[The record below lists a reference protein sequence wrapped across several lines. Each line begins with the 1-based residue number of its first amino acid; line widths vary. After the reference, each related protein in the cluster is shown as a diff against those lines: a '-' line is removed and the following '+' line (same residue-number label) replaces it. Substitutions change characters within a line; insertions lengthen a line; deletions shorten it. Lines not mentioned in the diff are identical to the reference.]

1 MPVSA
6 GRTCLWPDM
15 SASCWLSLIAL
26 QPIHLPTPSRKGT
39 HMNLRITAALAL
51 LTLGAGAHAASLS
64 ATGYAQNFNGM
75 GTGNVAPEGWS
86 VLTGNSG
93 TSNSTWTTT
102 IPGNGSNSVASLV
115 ATNGVLAVV
124 TTPTGTNNNGFN
136 AAASAS
142 STDDRV
148 LATSPTTVSGGA
160 LPPSLSND
168 TGHTL

>member
-6 GRTCLWPDM
+6 GRTCLCPDM

-86 VLTGNSG
+86 VLTAN
-93 TSNSTWTTT
+93 TRT
-102 IPGNGSNSVASLV
+102 
-115 ATNGVLAVV
+115 
-124 TTPTGTNNNGFN
+124 TNNTG
-136 AAASAS
+136 S
-142 STDDRV
+142 SGPAPSPAPPARV
-148 LATSPTTVSGGA
+148 PATWPTTASGGA
-160 LPPSLSND
+160 LQLSLSND
-168 TGHTL
+168 TGYAFDSLTVSYD